1 MSTIFVW
8 HSQYQLFGMDSKMTS
23 STEGPHRKKGH
34 DRKSART
41 EQLLGSVRQFFG
53 SCCLLK
59 NPNFFVFWQK
69 NVAERNWFL
78 SFVQNILD
86 LAKFVRCLLLGNR
99 LSTFVSR
106 CSLLLS
112 FLLSFLLP
120 FLLPSSSLRKWSIFA
135 SYSVSQIIRPTI
147 MPQGNSPHTF
157 YYRASMY
164 LWLLL
169 TKWHIT
175 WLKNFSQKPKT
186 RIAPCPPPISGL

>member
-106 CSLLLS
+106 CLLS
-112 FLLSFLLP
+112 FPSFFPSFFLP
-120 FLLPSSSLRKWSIFA
+120 PSFGNEAYLPATVCRRLFGRQLCRKEIH
-135 SYSVSQIIRPTI
+135 
-147 MPQGNSPHTF
+147 HTPF
-157 YYRASMY
+157 
-164 LWLLL
+164 
-169 TKWHIT
+169 IT
-175 WLKNFSQKPKT
+175 GPVCT
-186 RIAPCPPPISGL
+186 CDYC